1 MVLGSIAICDGVGYS
16 EMEVGRLDAGTIESG
31 SREIQVIRTLV
42 VAGRRQAEDL
52 TPWLEYMGR
61 TGSIDAE
68 ITDDINALTRLE
80 GYDVIVA
87 HPPEGELVP
96 AAEAGLCDFVR
107 RGGGFLGLHCTN
119 ATWASAHDYLE
130 MVGGGA
136 DGRLPKSEI
145 VSEVNDGGHDI
156 TRRLSGSLTLYD
168 SCYTQPQPPP
178 GSHVLLDTTWQARR
192 LPVAYVREPGAGRVF
207 YWGMGEAAATFRDQ
221 DVQEMLYRGVR
232 YAAGQVE
239 RAFVGI
245 GMLGFGA
252 IGADH
257 AAAVGA
263 VAGLKL
269 RAVSDQN
276 GARVEAARRL
286 SPEIEVAADLASLV
300 EVPGVELVI
309 ISTPPNTHAEF
320 AEQALRAGKHV
331 VLEKPFCLSL
341 RDADRLVE
349 LARETGKTLTVYQNR
364 RWDPDFLALQAAIQ
378 RGDLGSIFHLE
389 SFVGGYGHPCHFWHS
404 HAPVSGGVIF
414 DWGAHYLD
422 WILQLLPGEVV
433 RVAATRQKLVWQDV
447 TNDDH
452 FELRMTFDTGTEAV
466 FIHSDIAA
474 ARKPKWYVLGTS
486 GAAVGHWREGRI
498 ISRGPTGLVVEERLP
513 VTDLPCELHI
523 LRPDGSGESHDQV
536 ISLPAAPPQAFYRNV
551 AGHLLAGEPLAVTPE
566 SARRNIAVM
575 EAATRSAELGQP
587 LNVRV

>member
-1 MVLGSIAICDGVGYS
+1 M
-16 EMEVGRLDAGTIESG
+16 
-31 SREIQVIRTLV
+31 
-42 VAGRRQAEDL
+42 
-52 TPWLEYMGR
+52 
-61 TGSIDAE
+61 
-68 ITDDINALTRLE
+68 
-80 GYDVIVA
+80 
-87 HPPEGELVP
+87 
-96 AAEAGLCDFVR
+96 
-107 RGGGFLGLHCTN
+107 
-119 ATWASAHDYLE
+119 
-130 MVGGGA
+130 
-136 DGRLPKSEI
+136 
-145 VSEVNDGGHDI
+145 
-156 TRRLSGSLTLYD
+156 
-168 SCYTQPQPPP
+168 
-178 GSHVLLDTTWQARR
+178 
-192 LPVAYVREPGAGRVF
+192 
-207 YWGMGEAAATFRDQ
+207 
-221 DVQEMLYRGVR
+221 
-232 YAAGQVE
+232 
-239 RAFVGI
+239 
-245 GMLGFGA
+245 
-252 IGADH
+252 
-257 AAAVGA
+257 
-263 VAGLKL
+263 
-269 RAVSDQN
+269 
-276 GARVEAARRL
+276 EAARRL

-433 RVAATRQKLVWQDV
+433 RVAATRQKLVWLDV

-566 SARRNIAVM
+566 SARRNVAVM